1 MSNSLVHKSLE
12 LVWDTELHRTRK
24 NGQNTAHASHKNSVS
39 TVTDQKKCLCRE
51 QKRKKKCKNIK
62 YKGVLDLIPAKHRI
76 NSASDNID
84 ISTILS
90 KSSKTVYETQKHIAA
105 QQDPTDDNIKRLLSL
120 SSYSLKPETA
130 IAATSC
136 KRKV

>member
-1 MSNSLVHKSLE
+1 MIY
-12 LVWDTELHRTRK
+12 
-24 NGQNTAHASHKNSVS
+24 
-39 TVTDQKKCLCRE
+39 QKKCLCRE

-130 IAATSC
+130 SNLLQRAVRERYKKKEKKKEPEETIFTEEDF
-136 KRKV
+136 KKFEQEYQE